1 MNKNPAFAKL
11 IQEGMGRRGISLR
24 ELCRGV
30 PLDPSF
36 FSKVLSGKRS
46 PPGEEAVLRRL
57 ASLLELDP
65 ARVIVSAG
73 RIPSDWQQDF
83 LKRWE
88 PGKQAP
94 NPSSAVPV
102 RPVPVFPEP
111 YSEAMP
117 HPLEPWK
124 RPAALSEE
132 LL

>member
-11 IQEGMGRRGISLR
+11 IQEGMGRKGISLR

-83 LKRWE
+83 LRRWE
-88 PGKQAP
+88 PGKEI
-94 NPSSAVPV
+94 SK
-102 RPVPVFPEP
+102 
-111 YSEAMP
+111 P
-117 HPLEPWK
+117 HS
-124 RPAALSEE
+124 PAAARSAPAASVLSEE